1 LVAFS
6 GIKMTYATTIAI
18 CFMWLAVIVGMYIVG
33 HVGFWIFA
41 QLFGVIDRF
50 IQR

>member
-1 LVAFS
+1 
-6 GIKMTYATTIAI
+6 MTYLTSLII
-18 CFMWLAVIVGMYIVG
+18 CCVWLAVIGGMYIIG
-33 HVGFWIFA
+33 NVGFWIFA